1 MSDQSPPRVPGG
13 AGLPNPA
20 PAWIDPCRDVV
31 LTPERLRG
39 LVHPV
44 RMRLLRLLQVDGPAT
59 ATGLAHRI
67 GESSG
72 VTSYHLRVLAEHGY
86 IVEDTERGNGRDR
99 WWRAL
104 HRATEFTFRVPGEFD
119 PDDVETVEL
128 AEQYLRIAVEG
139 YYQRMLGYVDGIA
152 AAREELPSRP
162 WQFGDWA
169 LRLSEDEAREL
180 AEEINALAAR
190 YRREPGDPDPRP
202 GTVRAVLQFQL
213 LPDEIA
219 EPRS

>member
-1 MSDQSPPRVPGG
+1 VNGQPPPNPRG
-13 AGLPNPA
+13 AGLPSPA
-20 PAWIDPCRDVV
+20 PTSAEPCHDVV

-44 RMRLLRLLQVDGPAT
+44 RIRLLRLLQVDGPAT

-72 VTSYHLRVLAEHGY
+72 VTSYHLRVLAEHGF
-86 IVEDTERGNGRDR
+86 IVEDTTRGNGRDR

-119 PDDVETVEL
+119 PDDAETAEL
-128 AEQYLRIAVEG
+128 AEQYLHISIEC
-139 YYQRMLGYVDGIA
+139 YYQRMLGYVDGLA
-152 AAREELPSRP
+152 GAREESSSRP

-169 LRLSEDEAREL
+169 LRLSEDEARDL

-190 YRREPGDPDPRP
+190 YRREPGDPDPQP

-219 EPRS
+219 EPSA

>member
-1 MSDQSPPRVPGG
+1 MNGQPPPRPRAG
-13 AGLPNPA
+13 AGQPSPA
-20 PAWIDPCRDVV
+20 PAWADPCRDVV

-44 RMRLLRLLQVDGPAT
+44 RIRLLRLLQVDGPAT

-72 VTSYHLRVLAEHGY
+72 VTSYHLRVLAEHGF

-119 PDDVETVEL
+119 PDDAETVEL

-139 YYQRMLGYVDGIA
+139 YYQRMLGYVDGLA
-152 AAREELPSRP
+152 AAREEPPSRP

-169 LRLSEDEAREL
+169 LRLSEDEARAL

-190 YRREPGDPDPRP
+190 YRRESGDPDPRP
-202 GTVRAVLQFQL
+202 GTVRAVFQFQL

-219 EPRS
+219 EPHA

>member
-1 MSDQSPPRVPGG
+1 MSDQSPPRARGG
-13 AGLPNPA
+13 TGLPSPA
-20 PAWIDPCRDVV
+20 PGWVDPCHDVV

-44 RMRLLRLLQVDGPAT
+44 RIRLLRLLQVDGPAT

-72 VTSYHLRVLAEHGY
+72 VTSYHLRVLAEHGF
-86 IVEDTERGNGRDR
+86 IVEDTARGNGRDR

-104 HRATEFTFRVPGEFD
+104 HHATEFTFRVPGEFD
-119 PDDVETVEL
+119 PSDAETVEL
-128 AEQYLRIAVEG
+128 AEQYLHIAVEG
-139 YYQRMLGYVDGIA
+139 YYQRMLGYVDGLA
-152 AAREELPSRP
+152 AAREESPSRP
-162 WQFGDWA
+162 WQFSDWA
-169 LRLSEDEAREL
+169 LRLSEGEARAL

-190 YRREPGDPDPRP
+190 YRREPGDPDPQP

-219 EPRS
+219 EPSS